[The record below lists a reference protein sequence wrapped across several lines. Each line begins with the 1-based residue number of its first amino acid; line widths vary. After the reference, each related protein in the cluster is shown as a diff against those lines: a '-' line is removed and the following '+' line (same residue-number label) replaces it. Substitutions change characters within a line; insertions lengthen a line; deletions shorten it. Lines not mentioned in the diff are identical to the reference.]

1 MTMYEQIREVKNAAE
16 LPVFTEPPTH
26 YNLYVHTEPE
36 KYTAIHIILAE
47 GATLD
52 AVSGCGS
59 GYYIQLT
66 ATPEQ
71 AAGINKKLQEVDK
84 CHY

>member
-1 MTMYEQIREVKNAAE
+1 MTLFQQIREVKNETGA
-16 LPVFTEPPTH
+16 PVFTEPPKN
-26 YNLYVHTEPE
+26 YNLYAATEPG

-59 GYYIQLT
+59 GYYIQIT
-66 ATPEQ
+66 ATPAQ
-71 AAGINKKLQEVDK
+71 AAAINQKLQEVTK
-84 CHY
+84 

>member
-1 MTMYEQIREVKNAAE
+1 MTLFQQIREIKNGNGA
-16 LPVFTEPPTH
+16 PVFTEPATN
-26 YNLYVHTEPE
+26 YNLYAPTEPG

-71 AAGINKKLQEVDK
+71 AAAINEKLQEVTK
-84 CHY
+84 

>member
-1 MTMYEQIREVKNAAE
+1 MTLFKQLHEIKNESGA
-16 LPVFTEPPTH
+16 PVFTEPPKS
-26 YNLYVHTEPE
+26 YNIYAPTEPG

-71 AAGINKKLQEVDK
+71 AAAINKKLQEVAK
-84 CHY
+84 

>member
-1 MTMYEQIREVKNAAE
+1 MTLYAEIREVKNE
-16 LPVFTEPPTH
+16 NGKPVFTDPPTN
-26 YNLYVHTEPE
+26 YNLYAATEPE
-36 KYTAIHIILAE
+36 KYTAIHAILNA

-59 GYYIQLT
+59 GYYIQIK

-71 AAGINKKLQEVDK
+71 ADRINKAMSEGGGAA
-84 CHY
+84 